1 MLYMRKPG
9 MTMVRTT
16 PLSLFILVV
25 LVIFFYFLGVRLGQ
39 LEFVQILFEKV
50 TLSLGVRS
58 LSVLLLKVGC
68 SSFIVS
74 AMGFA
79 VRAILAT
86 EAAPYVGRMVLPEGT
101 AEASSSEL
109 TLQEAVFKE
118 REALNITLIDGLSRY
133 LETFNKEIEQEFPG
147 TAVEVTTPAFF
158 EKLRKSLVND
168 YGFESPPPTSLTHL
182 KNFHD
187 VIRRDLSFLDEAS
200 PYFRNNVFF
209 HNLRDVLLR
218 GKG

>member
-1 MLYMRKPG
+1 
-9 MTMVRTT
+9 MVRTT
-16 PLSLFILVV
+16 LLSLFILVV
-25 LVIFFYFLGVRLGQ
+25 LVILFYFLGVQLGQ

-101 AEASSSEL
+101 AEAASSEL
-109 TLQEAVFKE
+109 TLEQAVLKE
-118 REALNITLIDGLSRY
+118 REAVNATLVDGISKFLDIFERD
-133 LETFNKEIEQEFPG
+133 IVQEYPHA
-147 TAVEVTTPAFF
+147 AVEVGTLTFF
-158 EKLRKSLVND
+158 ENLRKSLVSD
-168 YGFESPPPTSLTHL
+168 YGFDNPPPSSITHL
-182 KNFHD
+182 KRFHE
-187 VIRRDLSFLDEAS
+187 VIQRDLSFLEES
-200 PYFRNNVFF
+200 RPYFRNNIIY
-209 HNLRDVLLR
+209 HNIRAVLLR
-218 GKG
+218 GRE

>member
-1 MLYMRKPG
+1 
-9 MTMVRTT
+9 MVRTT
-16 PLSLFILVV
+16 LLSLFIHVV
-25 LVIFFYFLGVRLGQ
+25 LVILFYFLGVQLGQ

-101 AEASSSEL
+101 AEAASSEL
-109 TLQEAVFKE
+109 TLEQAVLRE
-118 REALNITLIDGLSRY
+118 RGALNTTLIDGISKY
-133 LETFNKEIEQEFPG
+133 LDLFEGDIIQEYPR
-147 TAVEVTTPAFF
+147 TVVEVRTLTFL
-158 EKLRKSLVND
+158 ESLRKSLVSD
-168 YGFESPPPTSLTHL
+168 YGWENPPPSSITHL
-182 KNFHD
+182 KSFHE
-187 VIRRDLSFLDEAS
+187 VLRRDLSFLDETH
-200 PYFRNNVFF
+200 PYFRNNIIYD
-209 HNLRDVLLR
+209 NIRAVLLR
-218 GKG
+218 GRE